1 LIKRIVLQDEKLS
14 PKIKLSA
21 LWASF
26 MFLYIYVDYFH
37 LYMPGSL
44 DDMLN
49 GRVFAFE
56 INQAFLII
64 SLTSVALPAIMIFLS
79 VVMPAGLNRIV
90 NASVAALYIPYSLF
104 NLAGE
109 AWIHM
114 YLGAGIEVALLIL
127 VIRTAWTWPRV
138 YGRPA

>member
-1 LIKRIVLQDEKLS
+1 
-14 PKIKLSA
+14 
-21 LWASF
+21 
-26 MFLYIYVDYFH
+26 
-37 LYMPGSL
+37 
-44 DDMLN
+44 
-49 GRVFAFE
+49 
-56 INQAFLII
+56 
-64 SLTSVALPAIMIFLS
+64 MIFLS